1 MLNCSCGDK
10 CTIFL
15 REDISAMEDAA
26 QKFEQEEEISL
37 ELKKETEF
45 GDDMFQQSSKYSC
58 INDGFSPY
66 CEVRFESKL

>member
-1 MLNCSCGDK
+1 
-10 CTIFL
+10 
-15 REDISAMEDAA
+15 MEDAA

-37 ELKKETEF
+37 ELQKETEF
-45 GDDMFQQSSKYSC
+45 GDDMFQQSSKYSS

>member
-1 MLNCSCGDK
+1 
-10 CTIFL
+10 
-15 REDISAMEDAA
+15 MEDAA